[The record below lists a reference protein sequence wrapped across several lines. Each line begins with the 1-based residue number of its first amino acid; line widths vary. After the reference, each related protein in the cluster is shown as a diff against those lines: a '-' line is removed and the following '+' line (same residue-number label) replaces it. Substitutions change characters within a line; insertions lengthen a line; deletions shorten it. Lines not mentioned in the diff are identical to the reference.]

1 MGISAPAEFG
11 GQGLPET
18 MTTIVNEIMAA
29 ANMALRHVSGPHA
42 GRDRGDP
49 HPRHAG
55 AEGRLSAE
63 DDRGQMDRH
72 HEPHGA
78 ALRHRSRSA
87 AHQGG
92 QAERR
97 QLQDHRHQDLHLGG
111 RARPHREH
119 RASRARAHRGRARR
133 HPRHHAVHR
142 AEVPGERRRH
152 AGRAQ
157 RRHLRLDRREDGH
170 PRQRHLRHEL
180 RRRDRLPDRRGEP
193 RHQCHVRDDERG
205 AARGRRAGARA
216 VGGRLSE
223 RRHLCAGPPARPRA
237 RRSEISRQAGRSD
250 HRPSR
255 RAPHA
260 DGDPRLQRRRRARW

>member
-18 MTTIVNEIMAA
+18 MTTVVNEIHGVGQHGV
-29 ANMALRHVSGPHA
+29 RHVSGPDA
-42 GRDRGDP
+42 RRDRGDP

-63 DDRGQMDRH
+63 DDRGQLDRH
-72 HEPHGA
+72 HESDRA
-78 ALRHRSRSA
+78 ALRHRSRAA

-92 QAERR
+92 QAGRR
-97 QLQDHRHQDLHLGG
+97 QLQDHRHQDLHLRR
-111 RARPHREH
+111 RARSGREH
-119 RASRARAHRGRARR
+119 RPSRAGAHRGRARR

-142 AEVPGERRRH
+142 AEDSAEGRRL

-157 RRHLRLDRREDGH
+157 RGLLRLDRREDGH
-170 PRQRHLRHEL
+170 PRQRHLRDEL

-193 RHQCHVRDDERG
+193 RHQRHVHDDERG
-205 AARGRRAGARA
+205 AARRRRAGARA

-223 RRHLCAGPPARPRA
+223 RRRLRQGPPAGPRA
-237 RRSEISRQAGRSD
+237 D
-250 HRPSR
+250 
-255 RAPHA
+255 
-260 DGDPRLQRRRRARW
+260 RRRNFPTSRPTRSSCIPTCAAC